1 MKAAITLLVVVCI
14 VSSLTGTAQGSDYQ
28 TGKILAVEKLPAAA
42 SSMSGTDAPLT
53 ADVDRYNLSIQMGDT
68 VYICRAKV
76 PGWIDLD
83 WIQGKEIQGKVD
95 SKVMSIKRAN
105 GKVTK
110 LSILSSKKN
119 D

>member
-14 VSSLTGTAQGSDYQ
+14 VCSLTGTAQSSDYQ
-28 TGKILAVEKLPAAA
+28 TEKILAVEKLPAAA
-42 SSMSGTDAPLT
+42 SPTSGTDAPLT
-53 ADVDRYNLSIQMGDT
+53 ADVDRDNLSIQMGDA

-110 LSILSSKKN
+110 LSIVSSKKN